1 MSHNFPKKVF
11 YGILVGILL
20 LFILHLIAFFAAY
33 YGSIHYN
40 DYFFQEF
47 NFDEE
52 KNFPATFSSLLLFG
66 TSAILAIIGFTPLR
80 IRNRKHF
87 WWLLS
92 FLFLFLASDEL
103 LRIHEKLGNYLSTIY
118 DTSGIFHYIWII
130 PYGIAVL
137 VIGALC
143 IKPILELPKRTTR
156 HFITAGLIFLT
167 GAIGMEMITGWLI
180 GHRGLEGAQLIII
193 PEFFVLYTLEELLEM
208 IGIAYFI
215 HSLPLFR
222 ETYRVRTSEQR
233 SV

>member
-11 YGILVGILL
+11 YGILVVILL
-20 LFILHLIAFFAAY
+20 LLILHTVAFLAAY

-52 KNFPATFSSLLLFG
+52 KNFPATFSSLLLLFA
-66 TSAILAIIGFTPLR
+66 SAILAAIGFTPLR
-80 IRNRKHF
+80 IRNRKNF

-103 LRIHEKLGNYLSTIY
+103 LRIHEKLGNYLSTVY
-118 DTSGIFHYIWII
+118 DTSGIFHYIWLI

-137 VIGALC
+137 LIGALC
-143 IKPILELPKRTTR
+143 MKPLFELPKRTT
-156 HFITAGLIFLT
+156 HNFIIAGSIFLL
-167 GAIGMEMITGWLI
+167 GAIGMEMVTGWLI
-180 GHRGLEGAQLIII
+180 GHRALEGAQLIII

-208 IGIAYFI
+208 VGIGYFI
-215 HSLPLFR
+215 YSLLLFR
-222 ETYRVRTSEQR
+222 ETYRARNTDKR
-233 SV
+233 RI